1 VRPHDEGIVKTA
13 SPSKPVKF
21 PYRHRGASQASARSG
36 EFTTYQQVNF
46 PVRCAPSENS
56 TTTANCPRAVSLM
69 TSSPATAAAS
79 DPQHAIATSSPAKP
93 VTPSPAP
100 KASKSL
106 RPTGRL
112 KQALD
117 LMVFGPE
124 TGELAGCALAMD
136 AAAREV
142 GLTTR
147 AIRLALDK
155 PYVRQYINAQKHVF
169 RTSASAQNISA
180 LVRLRDNSGNAM
192 AQLGAIKTLEQL
204 DDEQGPGSAP
214 QQRAGMV
221 IVVVRDA
228 SFPAEGN
235 AERAKSQQI
244 DLQPG
249 EFNDAST

>member
-1 VRPHDEGIVKTA
+1 
-13 SPSKPVKF
+13 
-21 PYRHRGASQASARSG
+21 
-36 EFTTYQQVNF
+36 
-46 PVRCAPSENS
+46 
-56 TTTANCPRAVSLM
+56 M
-69 TSSPATAAAS
+69 TSSPATTATDHQHATAAA
-79 DPQHAIATSSPAKP
+79 PSPAKP
-93 VTPSPAP
+93 VTLSPAP
-100 KASKSL
+100 KPSRSL

-117 LMVFGPE
+117 LMVYGPE
-124 TGELAGCALAMD
+124 EGELAGCALSMD

-155 PYVRQYINAQKHVF
+155 PHVRTYLNGQKHVF
-169 RTSASAQNISA
+169 RTSASAANISA

-204 DDEQGPGSAP
+204 DDNQPAGAAP

-221 IVVVRDA
+221 IVVVREA

-235 AERAKSQQI
+235 AERPNPKHI
-244 DLQPG
+244 DALPN